1 MPVCLNQY
9 NEKED
14 ESPTWDV
21 LDDLVYFF
29 DEDEDD
35 DDEEE
40 EDMSDLLLSIC
51 LIPSATRTAGLDLN
65 LPQNDM

>member
-1 MPVCLNQY
+1 M
-9 NEKED
+9 
-14 ESPTWDV
+14 

-40 EDMSDLLLSIC
+40 EDMSDLLLSSC